1 MFPIIYL
8 IFQMTSTLYSNIKL
22 DSIRQYQPSPVLFSN
37 IPITYFFL
45 FHERKGF
52 VTHQENKSDG
62 NEIEFLFLNI
72 FSHTLG
78 NKTLTHV
85 GWN

>member
-1 MFPIIYL
+1 MFNHHLYYISNERLGYLYIYVY
-8 IFQMTSTLYSNIKL
+8 IFNTSISTKSCSLQ
-22 DSIRQYQPSPVLFSN
+22 QYPNSLFF
-37 IPITYFFL
+37 YFTK
-45 FHERKGF
+45 EKGF
-52 VTHQENKSDG
+52 VTHHENKSDG

-85 GWN
+85 G